1 MEIQFEK
8 KEKSSALL
16 TISLGQQDYITD
28 YQSKIKDYSKK
39 VQMKGFR
46 PGKVPPALVERMYG
60 TALRSEAI
68 NSVLNKSIDQY
79 LKDHQIKVLGDMIY
93 ADNQMPSEEENEAV
107 DTLKF
112 SFHMALKPEVSF
124 PALENI
130 SLEYPE
136 ILVSEE
142 RMNSFIADMQ
152 KRYGEVRESDF
163 IAEGDLIKGVLKSA
177 DGTFETETDFPFSR
191 IKPGYQSQFLGK
203 KVSETMEFPIEEA
216 FADEEIRFVIN
227 SYRDKDNSRE
237 FKGLFTL
244 EITKISTTVA
254 AELDE
259 KLFEKVLG
267 NPDVETEEEFR
278 KGVRAMFEDT
288 YREESEAL
296 FRMKLEKFLLDQS
309 ALELP
314 EDIISKIILE
324 RAGEKHSSEEMQ
336 SFIPQYLVSLRMSL
350 IREAIANAHQIR
362 ISREDVVEQAK
373 EKVSAELRQMGMA
386 HLGDDFLMRFVDHFL
401 NDKEKRN
408 EEQMAEKA
416 LTAKI
421 ASIVTEKGKIVR
433 KSVGIDEFN
442 KMVEELN

>member
-1 MEIQFEK
+1 
-8 KEKSSALL
+8 
-16 TISLGQQDYITD
+16 
-28 YQSKIKDYSKK
+28 
-39 VQMKGFR
+39 
-46 PGKVPPALVERMYG
+46 
-60 TALRSEAI
+60 
-68 NSVLNKSIDQY
+68 
-79 LKDHQIKVLGDMIY
+79 
-93 ADNQMPSEEENEAV
+93 
-107 DTLKF
+107 
-112 SFHMALKPEVSF
+112 
-124 PALENI
+124 
-130 SLEYPE
+130 
-136 ILVSEE
+136 
-142 RMNSFIADMQ
+142 
-152 KRYGEVRESDF
+152 
-163 IAEGDLIKGVLKSA
+163 
-177 DGTFETETDFPFSR
+177 
-191 IKPGYQSQFLGK
+191 
-203 KVSETMEFPIEEA
+203 
-216 FADEEIRFVIN
+216 
-227 SYRDKDNSRE
+227 
-237 FKGLFTL
+237 LFTL

>member
-1 MEIQFEK
+1 
-8 KEKSSALL
+8 
-16 TISLGQQDYITD
+16 
-28 YQSKIKDYSKK
+28 
-39 VQMKGFR
+39 
-46 PGKVPPALVERMYG
+46 
-60 TALRSEAI
+60 
-68 NSVLNKSIDQY
+68 
-79 LKDHQIKVLGDMIY
+79 MIY